1 MADINSKIS
10 KGLLGTKLG
19 MTQVWDDNGRLVPV
33 TVVAVGTNVVT
44 QVRSAEADGYAAV
57 QLAFGAIDPRKVN
70 KPRTGHFE
78 KAGVTPRRYLAEL
91 RTTDADSYE
100 LGQEVTAEVFEA
112 GTVVDATGTS
122 KGKGTAGVMKRHG
135 FGGLG
140 ASHGTQRKHRSPGS
154 IGGCATPA
162 RVTPRRHVV
171 ELRTEDAAEYELGQE
186 ITVEVFEAGQRIDV
200 TGRSKGKGTAG
211 VMKRHGFKGLGAS
224 HGTQRKHRS
233 PGSIGGCA
241 TPGRVFK
248 GLRMAGRHGNTRTT
262 VQNLTVHAIDADKG
276 LLLIKGAVPGPN
288 GGLILVRSAAKG
300 AN

>member
-1 MADINSKIS
+1 MSKQR
-10 KGLLGTKLG
+10 KGVLGEKLG
-19 MTQVWDDNGRLVPV
+19 MTQVFDDEGRIVPV
-33 TVVAVGTNVVT
+33 TVVQAGPCVVT
-44 QVRSAEADGYAAV
+44 RVRTPDTDGYSAV
-57 QLAFGAIDPRKVN
+57 QLGYGQIDPRKVN
-70 KPRTGHFE
+70 KPLTGHFE
-78 KAGVTPRRYLAEL
+78 KAGVTPRRHL
-91 RTTDADSYE
+91 
-100 LGQEVTAEVFEA
+100 
-112 GTVVDATGTS
+112 
-122 KGKGTAGVMKRHG
+122 
-135 FGGLG
+135 
-140 ASHGTQRKHRSPGS
+140 
-154 IGGCATPA
+154 
-162 RVTPRRHVV
+162 V
-171 ELRTEDAAEYELGQE
+171 ELRTDDAAEYELGQE

-262 VQNLTVHAIDADKG
+262 VQNLTVHSIDVEKG

-300 AN
+300 AK